1 MVFFI
6 FLVAFLRVAFF
17 VREPISVTSAR
28 RRAAQDPRQNKVV
41 PGLTAAEVLRSWQF
55 WMLALAFF
63 LIVVTANGPLVHAV
77 ALLTDR
83 GISISIATTALSA
96 AGLAMIIGRMLAGYC
111 LDKFFGPYVAIASIS
126 GAMIGIGLLASGAGG
141 LVPIAGTILCGLG
154 MGAEGDLMPY
164 FVSRYFGIRSFAQ
177 VYGYLFAI
185 FMIGVGVG
193 PSLMGF
199 SFDRWHSYGPMF
211 VMFEFALLLACV
223 IFLRLGPYHFPPHE
237 SLGTGDENETLPSS
251 ASALGSIAQP

>member
-1 MVFFI
+1 M
-6 FLVAFLRVAFF
+6 A
-17 VREPISVTSAR
+17 
-28 RRAAQDPRQNKVV
+28 
-41 PGLTAAEVLRSWQF
+41 TA
-55 WMLALAFF
+55 
-63 LIVVTANGPLVHAV
+63 
-77 ALLTDR
+77 
-83 GISISIATTALSA
+83 ALSA

-154 MGAEGDLMPY
+154 MGAEGDLLPY
-164 FVSRYFGIRSFAQ
+164 FVSRYFGIRSFGQ

-211 VMFEFALLLACV
+211 VMFEFALFFACV
-223 IFLRLGPYHFPPHE
+223 IFLRLGPYRFPPHE
-237 SLGTGDENETLPSS
+237 SMGTGDENETLPSS
-251 ASALGSIAQP
+251 ASALGSVARP